1 MIETV
6 VTQQNVIITHNTQS
20 VCVGEHHTLGRIHAY
35 RRESVR
41 VEDDNEDKKTV
52 VEGLAT
58 DSELDRVK
66 QGKKGE
72 TPSTSEPLLGI
83 QVMLAGA
90 AERLAQEGVGAIY
103 RKDIC
108 SNPFTHVTKGNPFEV
123 ICGNFTTNRMETL
136 AGEMLPVALPLS
148 GDGFKFTNRD
158 YDLHKAV
165 KILQAR
171 KDVEVWEAYG
181 EFIFDLPA
189 YACDDNKDKQIRFT
203 WRPSKAQ
210 TEHMHDVAKG
220 APDWLCSVDK
230 LVWTI
235 FEADMLGLRAGGAA
249 RSLDYFG
256 REPLQT
262 DREKALEAARAKL
275 SPEELLALGLNSNP
289 ETRNPFRGG

>member
-20 VCVGEHHTLGRIHAY
+20 VCVGEHNTLGRIHAY

-41 VEDDNEDKKTV
+41 VEDDNEGKKTV

-72 TPSTSEPLLGI
+72 TPSTSEPLLGMG
-83 QVMLAGA
+83 VVLEGTS
-90 AERLAQEGVGAIY
+90 EKLGQEGINAWKTV
-103 RKDIC
+103 KE
-108 SNPFTHVTKGNPFEV
+108 PFTHTTQGKPFEV
-123 ICGNFTTNRMETL
+123 LCGNFTTCRMETL
-136 AGEMLPVALPLS
+136 KGEIVPVALNLS
-148 GDGFKFTNRD
+148 GEGFKFTNLE
-158 YDLHKAV
+158 YDLPKAV
-165 KILQAR
+165 KILRAR
-171 KDVEVWEAYG
+171 KDVKLWESYG
-181 EFIFDLPA
+181 ESIFDLPA
-189 YACDDNKDKQIRFT
+189 YACDRDGEGKDKQIRFT
-203 WRPSKAQ
+203 WSPSKTQ
-210 TEHMHDVAKG
+210 TEQMHEVVKG
-220 APDWLCSVDK
+220 APDWLCSGDK
-230 LVWTI
+230 LVWAI

-289 ETRNPFRGG
+289 